1 MALFDLTLCFIFLSY
16 PAQSEW
22 DTAFVSRGRNT
33 VNCYFSSVH
42 ILSPVVT
49 FPPAS
54 LHVLDSLLVFPPVGA
69 DEPDGPRPGLEG
81 AAAVWANTARHLV
94 RLDRPAAVWLDV
106 VIPILFLLTVPSSP
120 RATRLPLTGLSATF
134 SCLCNINNNQN
145 SISGH
150 NSAGDTGKITCHCDT
165 KVVKEMFISVS
176 SPFVTG
182 YRLLGRSFV

>member
-54 LHVLDSLLVFPPVGA
+54 LHVLDSLLVFPPVGT
-69 DEPDGPRPGLEG
+69 DESDGPRPGLEG
-81 AAAVWANTARHLV
+81 AAAV
-94 RLDRPAAVWLDV
+94 
-106 VIPILFLLTVPSSP
+106 
-120 RATRLPLTGLSATF
+120 
-134 SCLCNINNNQN
+134 
-145 SISGH
+145 
-150 NSAGDTGKITCHCDT
+150 
-165 KVVKEMFISVS
+165 
-176 SPFVTG
+176 
-182 YRLLGRSFV
+182 